1 MKIYT
6 LGNIPESLYPS
17 IGGKASGLDELI
29 KKGFNVPKGFLITE
43 IDNIDEEEIFKTFDE
58 LKLKKVSVRSSAS
71 NEDKECNSRP
81 ARLSGRNPGG
91 WN

>member
-29 KKGFNVPKGFLITE
+29 KKGYGMNEVAQKLKAIY
-43 IDNIDEEEIFKTFDE
+43 DE
-58 LKLKKVSVRSSAS
+58 L
-71 NEDKECNSRP
+71 
-81 ARLSGRNPGG
+81 
-91 WN
+91 